1 MVNNNLYNLM
11 LQIVEEHKA
20 LWRIEDAYIKDA
32 KSSPETKKL
41 WQKISKEKKLQIQ
54 ELTQLIKKQMQ

>member
-11 LQIVEEHKA
+11 LQMVEEHKA
-20 LWRIEDAYIKDA
+20 LWRIEDEYIKDA

-41 WQKISKEKKLQIQ
+41 WQKLQKKRNYRFKNL
-54 ELTQLIKKQMQ
+54 LY